1 MALASPRSVRFGLN
15 RWNFSSPA
23 SFALDVHE
31 GEELGWDLALIPSS
45 PLLVP
50 DPYVMLA
57 FAARGTDRIRLGP
70 LIENPV
76 MRHPAV
82 LASSIAT
89 VDAVANGRALL
100 GLGSGDT
107 AVRLMG
113 ERPARVA
120 ELEEAT
126 RLTRRLLAGDEVD
139 TGQRRPARLRHARPV
154 PVWVA
159 AGGPRTLQM
168 AGRVA
173 DGVYIRVG
181 RHEANLR
188 AAVEAVHA
196 GAREAGRDA
205 SDVEIGVVL
214 HTLLT
219 EDDRYASDVG
229 RAVAAGFYEY
239 SPMLFETAGV
249 EWSGPDVEMLRE
261 QVWPDF
267 HHAEDLAA
275 AGRLVAFLG
284 DDAAEAFAVSGGVD
298 ELVAQL
304 RGVLELGLPISTLV
318 VHRLPSG
325 GRGTPGGGERGWKEV
340 VAREVLERL
349 EPVAID

>member
-1 MALASPRSVRFGLN
+1 MVGPVRFGLN

-23 SFALDVHE
+23 SFALDVKR
-31 GEELGWDLALIPSS
+31 GEELGWNLALIPSS

-70 LIENPV
+70 LIENPI

-89 VDAVANGRALL
+89 VDGIASGRTLL
-100 GLGSGDT
+100 ALGSGDT

-113 ERPARVA
+113 KHPARVV

-126 RLTRRLLAGDEVD
+126 LLTRQLLAGGEID
-139 TGQRRPARLRHARPV
+139 TGTREPARLLHARPV
-154 PVWVA
+154 PVWIA
-159 AGGPRTLQM
+159 AGGPRTLRM

-173 DGVYIRVG
+173 DGVFIRVG

-196 GAREAGRDA
+196 GAREVGRDA
-205 SDVEIGVVL
+205 SDVEIGLVL

-219 EDDRYASDVG
+219 DDHAYAG
-229 RAVAAGFYEY
+229 AVARSIAAGFYEY
-239 SPMLFETAGV
+239 SPMLFDGAGL
-249 EWSGPDVEMLRE
+249 EWQGPDIEVLRE
-261 QVWPDF
+261 KVWPDF
-267 HHAEDLAA
+267 HHTPDLAL
-275 AGRLVAFLG
+275 AGRSVSFLG
-284 DDAAEAFAVSGGVD
+284 NDAAEAFAVTGGTD
-298 ELVAQL
+298 EIVTQL
-304 RGVLELGLPISTLV
+304 RGVLNLGLPISTIV
-318 VHRLPSG
+318 IHRLPAKAGSKPA
-325 GRGTPGGGERGWKEV
+325 RGERSWKEI
-340 VAREVLERL
+340 VARDVLERL
-349 EPVAID
+349 QPVPID